1 MYGGYMKDCV
11 EIKGAKIHNLQN
23 IMKKVESNFE
33 FFRRPLRVGIA
44 NEKKNE
50 D

>member
-1 MYGGYMKDCV
+1 MK
-11 EIKGAKIHNLQN
+11 NF
-23 IMKKVESNFE
+23 MKKAESDFE

-44 NEKKNE
+44 NEEKNE